1 MDTIF
6 YILILIISVV
16 IHEVA
21 HGFMAEYLG
30 DKTARHAGRLTL
42 NPFSHLDFFGSFLIP
57 LVSYFSFGFAFGWAK
72 PVPYNP
78 DNLRDKKWG
87 SVLVASAGVL
97 ANLAIAVFFGLF
109 LRFLLYSQNISQEL
123 YFVFSSIVLVNLI
136 LTIFNLIPIPPL
148 DGSKIFLPLLPKRF
162 EFINT
167 FMEKYSLVILLLFVF
182 FVSGVFLPKI
192 LLFLFNLIVGVPLS
206 VF

>member
-192 LLFLFNLIVGVPLS
+192 LLFLFNLIVSVPLS